1 MNLAGHPWPAQPVYQ
16 RAATQPNFLL
26 EFQGNP
32 ADPSPMDKN
41 LSIETAGSLLTIL
54 ITAWFYVAVGGR
66 LPWLLA
72 ALIVLIIVH
81 ILVRL
86 RTGCWPDCLSGW

>member
-1 MNLAGHPWPAQPVYQ
+1 
-16 RAATQPNFLL
+16 
-26 EFQGNP
+26 
-32 ADPSPMDKN
+32 MDKN